1 MTSTIAST
9 QVAAGTAVA
18 LADICKRL
26 EGSPLL
32 GSLAQLFGAM
42 ASGCCCSEAVS
53 NTATVEKSAGA
64 TNYAAPDAVPADVAR
79 TGADAVSTDEAETAE
94 QADAAAAE
102 DEVACSSGSNGIFT
116 DDEIASLMIGFVAGV
131 AVVGGGC
138 LMYKLLKD

>member
-53 NTATVEKSAGA
+53 NADRDPAPAEVASAEA
-64 TNYAAPDAVPADVAR
+64 EADACSTDAVAAADEDSAV
-79 TGADAVSTDEAETAE
+79 AVSG
-94 QADAAAAE
+94 
-102 DEVACSSGSNGIFT
+102 SSSDGIFT
-116 DDEIASLMIGFVAGV
+116 DDEIASLMIGFVAGA

>member
-53 NTATVEKSAGA
+53 NAATVEKSAGA

-94 QADAAAAE
+94 QEDTAVE

-116 DDEIASLMIGFVAGV
+116 DDEIASLMIGFVAGA